1 MSKKGT
7 LVVTLALLLSNAMAG
22 LDGTIVNTALPAII
36 SDLHAIQYMGW
47 IVAVFLLGMAVV
59 TPLWSKLGERIGN
72 RRTYQIATLLFAIGS
87 IFQALS
93 SNIIFFLIAR
103 TIMGIGAGGMNT
115 IPFII
120 YADLYTN
127 LRKRAK
133 VIGYAT
139 ASFSAAAIIGPLI
152 GGWIVDTF
160 SWHWVFYI
168 NVPIALISILSIQV
182 FFKEP
187 KKISTS
193 EKIDYLGA
201 GIMIISL
208 VTLLT
213 GIQMIE
219 TASLSLVSILIIV
232 GLTLLI
238 ALFKVEEKADDPII
252 PNRLFRN
259 GPLVVDFIL
268 FALLWGA
275 FVAFN
280 IYIPMWAQGL
290 LGLSALIGGATQI
303 PGSITNFAGSVV
315 GSSMQSRLG
324 KYRMVALGTLAFIIS
339 FGIMVLAGVTVPLWF
354 LLVAGAFEGFGL
366 GLSFNVLQ
374 ISVQEDA
381 EKRDI
386 PIATSFAY
394 LLRILSQTFMSS
406 IYGVILNNALNKG
419 VDETHGE
426 ITISMLNKLSNSQS
440 AGDLPK
446 NLLPLMK
453 QIMYG
458 GLHNIML
465 IALALLVIALFFN
478 IGIQFKI
485 QKKKNGV
492 IIDKKVII
500 EEKKLE
506 IAASKE

>member
-1 MSKKGT
+1 MSKKEI
-7 LVVTLALLLSNAMAG
+7 LIVTLALLLSNAMAG

-36 SDLHAIQYMGW
+36 SDLNAIQYMGW
-47 IVAVFLLGMAVV
+47 IVAVFLLGMAVA

-72 RRTYQIATLLFAIGS
+72 KKAYELATLLFAVGS

-93 SNIIFFLIAR
+93 SNIILFLIAR

-120 YADLYTN
+120 YADLYED

-133 VIGYAT
+133 VVGYAT

-152 GGWIVDTF
+152 GGWLVDTF

-168 NVPIALISILSIQV
+168 NVPIALISILSIKV

-187 KKISTS
+187 KKTIKS

-219 TASLSLVSILIIV
+219 TASLYLVSFLIIV
-232 GLTLLI
+232 GLILLI
-238 ALFKVEEKADDPII
+238 VLFKVEEKASDPII
-252 PNRLFRN
+252 PNRLFKN
-259 GPLVVDFIL
+259 GQLVADFIL

-303 PGSITNFAGSVV
+303 PGAITNFGGSVV
-315 GSSMQSRLG
+315 GSHMQLRLN
-324 KYRMVALGTLAFIIS
+324 KYHIVTLGTLAFIIS
-339 FGIMVLAGVTVPLWF
+339 FGIMALCGVEIPLWI

-366 GLSFNVLQ
+366 GLTFNVLQ
-374 ISVQEDA
+374 ISVQKDA

-419 VDETHGE
+419 VAESNGQV
-426 ITISMLNKLSNSQS
+426 TIEALNKLSNSQS
-440 AGDLPK
+440 VGELPT
-446 NLLPLMK
+446 NLLPMMR
-453 QIMYG
+453 QIMYS

-465 IALALLVIALFFN
+465 IAVALLTIALVFN
-478 IGIQFKI
+478 IVMQLKI
-485 QKKKNGV
+485 QRTSHYSHEN
-492 IIDKKVII
+492 IEIDNV
-500 EEKKLE
+500 
-506 IAASKE
+506 

>member
-1 MSKKGT
+1 MNKKGI
-7 LVVTLALLLSNAMAG
+7 LIVTLALLLSNAMAG

-36 SDLHAIQYMGW
+36 SDLHGIQYMGW
-47 IVAVFLLGMAVV
+47 IVAVFLLGMSVV

-72 RRTYQIATLLFAIGS
+72 KRSYQIATLLFAIGS

-93 SNIIFFLIAR
+93 SNIILFLIAR

-127 LRKRAK
+127 LKKRSK

-168 NVPIALISILSIQV
+168 NVPIALISILSVQI
-182 FFKEP
+182 FFKGP
-187 KKISTS
+187 KRISIG

-213 GIQMIE
+213 GIQIIE
-219 TASLSLVSILIIV
+219 TSSLSLVSILIIV
-232 GLTLLI
+232 GLILLI
-238 ALFKVEEKADDPII
+238 ALFKVEEKAADPII
-252 PNRLFRN
+252 PNRLFKN

-290 LGLSALIGGATQI
+290 IGLSALIGGATQI
-303 PGSITNFAGSVV
+303 PGSITNFAGAVV

-324 KYRMVALGTLAFIIS
+324 KYRIVALGTLAFIIS
-339 FGIMVLAGVTVPLWF
+339 FSIMVLAGIAIPLWL
-354 LLVAGAFEGFGL
+354 LLVSGAFEGFGL

-374 ISVQEDA
+374 ISVQQDA

-419 VDETHGE
+419 VAENQGK
-426 ITISMLNKLSNSQS
+426 ITIDMLNKLSDSQS
-440 AGDLPK
+440 VGDLPK

-453 QIMYG
+453 QVMYG

-465 IALALLVIALFFN
+465 IALVLLIIALIFN
-478 IGIQFKI
+478 VGMQLKI
-485 QKKKNGV
+485 KKRKT
-492 IIDKKVII
+492 I
-500 EEKKLE
+500 
-506 IAASKE
+506 

>member
-7 LVVTLALLLSNAMAG
+7 LIVTLALLLSNAMAG

-36 SDLHAIQYMGW
+36 SDLHGIQYMGW

-168 NVPIALISILSIQV
+168 NVPIALISILSVQI

-187 KKISTS
+187 QKISTV

-201 GIMIISL
+201 VIMIVSL

-219 TASLSLVSILIIV
+219 TASLSLVSSLIIIS
-232 GLTLLI
+232 LILLI
-238 ALFKVEEKADDPII
+238 VLFKVEEKAADPII
-252 PNRLFRN
+252 PNRLFKN

-268 FALLWGA
+268 FSLLWGA

-290 LGLSALIGGATQI
+290 LGVSALIGGVTQI
-303 PGSITNFAGSVV
+303 PGSITNFLGSVV
-315 GSSMQSRLG
+315 GPAMQPGLG
-324 KYRMVALGTLAFIIS
+324 KYRTVALGTLAFIIS
-339 FGIMVLAGVTVPLWF
+339 FGIMALAGISIPLWII
-354 LLVAGAFEGFGL
+354 LIAGAFEGFGL
-366 GLSFNVLQ
+366 GLSFNILQ
-374 ISVQEDA
+374 ISVQQDA

-419 VDETHGE
+419 VAESHGE
-426 ITISMLNKLSNSQS
+426 VTIEALNKLSDSQS

-465 IALALLVIALFFN
+465 VALVLLVIALVLN
-478 IGIQFKI
+478 IGIQLKV
-485 QKKKNGV
+485 KKK
-492 IIDKKVII
+492 
-500 EEKKLE
+500 
-506 IAASKE
+506 

>member
-1 MSKKGT
+1 MSKKGN
-7 LVVTLALLLSNAMAG
+7 LIVTLALLLSNAMAG

-36 SDLHAIQYMGW
+36 SDLHGIQYMGW

-168 NVPIALISILSIQV
+168 NVPIALISILSVQI

-187 KKISTS
+187 QKISTV

-201 GIMIISL
+201 VIMIVSL

-219 TASLSLVSILIIV
+219 TASLSLVSSLIIIS
-232 GLTLLI
+232 LILLI
-238 ALFKVEEKADDPII
+238 VLFKVEEKAADPII
-252 PNRLFRN
+252 PNRLFKN

-268 FALLWGA
+268 FSLLWGA

-290 LGLSALIGGATQI
+290 LGVSALIGGVTQI
-303 PGSITNFAGSVV
+303 PGSITNFLGSVV
-315 GSSMQSRLG
+315 GPAMQPGLG
-324 KYRMVALGTLAFIIS
+324 KYRTVALGTLAFIIS
-339 FGIMVLAGVTVPLWF
+339 FGIMALAGISIPLWII
-354 LLVAGAFEGFGL
+354 LIAGAFEGFGL
-366 GLSFNVLQ
+366 GLSFNILQ
-374 ISVQEDA
+374 ISVQQDA

-419 VDETHGE
+419 VAESHGE
-426 ITISMLNKLSNSQS
+426 VTIEALNKLSDSQS

-465 IALALLVIALFFN
+465 VALVLLAIALVLN
-478 IGIQFKI
+478 IGIQLKV
-485 QKKKNGV
+485 KKK
-492 IIDKKVII
+492 
-500 EEKKLE
+500 
-506 IAASKE
+506 

>member
-1 MSKKGT
+1 MSKKGI
-7 LVVTLALLLSNAMAG
+7 LIVTLALLLSNAMAG

-36 SDLHAIQYMGW
+36 SDLHGIQYMGW

-127 LRKRAK
+127 LRKRSK

-168 NVPIALISILSIQV
+168 NVPIAIISILSVQI

-187 KKISTS
+187 QKISTV

-201 GIMIISL
+201 VIMIVSL

-219 TASLSLVSILIIV
+219 TASLSLVSSLIIIS
-232 GLTLLI
+232 LILLI
-238 ALFKVEEKADDPII
+238 ALFKVEEKAADPII
-252 PNRLFRN
+252 PNRLFKN

-268 FALLWGA
+268 FSLLWGA

-290 LGLSALIGGATQI
+290 LGVSALIGGVTQI
-303 PGSITNFAGSVV
+303 PGSITNFLGSVV
-315 GSSMQSRLG
+315 APAMQPGLG
-324 KYRMVALGTLAFIIS
+324 KYRTVALGTLAFIIS
-339 FGIMVLAGVTVPLWF
+339 FGIMVSAGLTVPLWV
-354 LLVAGAFEGFGL
+354 LLMAGAFEGFGL
-366 GLSFNVLQ
+366 GLSFNILQ
-374 ISVQEDA
+374 ISVQQDA

-419 VDETHGE
+419 VAESHGE
-426 ITISMLNKLSNSQS
+426 VTIEALNKLSDSQS

-465 IALALLVIALFFN
+465 VALVLLAIALVFN
-478 IGIQFKI
+478 IGIQLKV
-485 QKKKNGV
+485 KKK
-492 IIDKKVII
+492 
-500 EEKKLE
+500 
-506 IAASKE
+506 

>member
-1 MSKKGT
+1 MY
-7 LVVTLALLLSNAMAG
+7 A
-22 LDGTIVNTALPAII
+22 
-36 SDLHAIQYMGW
+36 
-47 IVAVFLLGMAVV
+47 
-59 TPLWSKLGERIGN
+59 WSRAF
-72 RRTYQIATLLFAIGS
+72 YGS

-168 NVPIALISILSIQV
+168 NVPIALISILSVQI

-187 KKISTS
+187 KKISTV

-201 GIMIISL
+201 VIMIISL
-208 VTLLT
+208 VTLLI

-219 TASLSLVSILIIV
+219 TASLSLVSSLIVIS
-232 GLTLLI
+232 LILLI
-238 ALFKVEEKADDPII
+238 VLFKVEEKAADPII

-259 GPLVVDFIL
+259 GPLVVDFVL
-268 FALLWGA
+268 FSLLWGA
-275 FVAFN
+275 FVTFN

-290 LGLSALIGGATQI
+290 LGLSALIGGVTQI
-303 PGSITNFAGSVV
+303 TGSITNFLGSVV
-315 GSSMQSRLG
+315 GPAMQPGLG
-324 KYRMVALGTLAFIIS
+324 KYRTIALGTLAFIIS
-339 FGIMVLAGVTVPLWF
+339 FGIMALAGISIPLWII
-354 LLVAGAFEGFGL
+354 LIAGAFEGFGL
-366 GLSFNVLQ
+366 GLSFNILQ
-374 ISVQEDA
+374 ISVQQDA

-419 VDETHGE
+419 VAESHGE
-426 ITISMLNKLSNSQS
+426 VTIEALNKLSDSQS

-465 IALALLVIALFFN
+465 VALVLLAIALVFN
-478 IGIQFKI
+478 IGIQLKV
-485 QKKKNGV
+485 KKK
-492 IIDKKVII
+492 
-500 EEKKLE
+500 
-506 IAASKE
+506 

>member
-1 MSKKGT
+1 MSKKGI
-7 LVVTLALLLSNAMAG
+7 LIVTLALLLSNAMAG

-36 SDLHAIQYMGW
+36 SDLHGIQYMGW

-168 NVPIALISILSIQV
+168 NVPIALISILSVQI

-187 KKISTS
+187 QKISTV

-201 GIMIISL
+201 VIMIVSL

-219 TASLSLVSILIIV
+219 TASLSLVSSLIIIS
-232 GLTLLI
+232 LILLI
-238 ALFKVEEKADDPII
+238 VLFKVEEKAADPII
-252 PNRLFRN
+252 PNRLFKN

-268 FALLWGA
+268 FSLLWGA

-290 LGLSALIGGATQI
+290 LGVSALIGGVTQI
-303 PGSITNFAGSVV
+303 PGSITNFLGSVV
-315 GSSMQSRLG
+315 GPAMQPGLG
-324 KYRMVALGTLAFIIS
+324 KYRTVALGTLAFIIS
-339 FGIMVLAGVTVPLWF
+339 FGIMALAGISIPLWII
-354 LLVAGAFEGFGL
+354 LIAGAFEGFGL
-366 GLSFNVLQ
+366 GLSFNILQ
-374 ISVQEDA
+374 ISVQQDA

-419 VDETHGE
+419 VAESHGE
-426 ITISMLNKLSNSQS
+426 VTIEALNKLSDSQS

-465 IALALLVIALFFN
+465 VALVLLAIALVLN
-478 IGIQFKI
+478 IGIQLKV
-485 QKKKNGV
+485 KKK
-492 IIDKKVII
+492 
-500 EEKKLE
+500 
-506 IAASKE
+506 

>member
-1 MSKKGT
+1 
-7 LVVTLALLLSNAMAG
+7 
-22 LDGTIVNTALPAII
+22 
-36 SDLHAIQYMGW
+36 MGSFYE
-47 IVAVFLLGMAVV
+47 VYA
-59 TPLWSKLGERIGN
+59 WSRAF
-72 RRTYQIATLLFAIGS
+72 YGS

-168 NVPIALISILSIQV
+168 NVPIALVSILSVQI

-187 KKISTS
+187 KKISTV

-201 GIMIISL
+201 AIMIISL
-208 VTLLT
+208 VTLLI

-219 TASLSLVSILIIV
+219 TASLSLVSSLIVIS
-232 GLTLLI
+232 LILLI
-238 ALFKVEEKADDPII
+238 VLFKVEEKAADPII

-259 GPLVVDFIL
+259 GPLVVDFVL
-268 FALLWGA
+268 FSLLWGA

-290 LGLSALIGGATQI
+290 LGLSALIGGVTQI
-303 PGSITNFAGSVV
+303 PGSITNFLGSVV
-315 GSSMQSRLG
+315 GPAMQPGLG
-324 KYRMVALGTLAFIIS
+324 KYRTIALGTLAFIIS
-339 FGIMVLAGVTVPLWF
+339 FGIMALAGISIPLWII
-354 LLVAGAFEGFGL
+354 LIAGAFEGFGL
-366 GLSFNVLQ
+366 GLSFNILQ
-374 ISVQEDA
+374 ISVQQDA

-419 VDETHGE
+419 VAESHGE
-426 ITISMLNKLSNSQS
+426 VTIEALNKLSDSQS

-465 IALALLVIALFFN
+465 VALVLLAIALVFN
-478 IGIQFKI
+478 IGIQLKV
-485 QKKKNGV
+485 KKK
-492 IIDKKVII
+492 
-500 EEKKLE
+500 
-506 IAASKE
+506 

>member
-1 MSKKGT
+1 MSKKGN
-7 LVVTLALLLSNAMAG
+7 LIVTLALLLSNAMAG

-36 SDLHAIQYMGW
+36 SDLHGIQYMGW

-168 NVPIALISILSIQV
+168 NVPIALISILSVQI

-187 KKISTS
+187 QKISTV

-201 GIMIISL
+201 VIMIVSL

-219 TASLSLVSILIIV
+219 TASLSLVSSLIIIS
-232 GLTLLI
+232 LILLI
-238 ALFKVEEKADDPII
+238 VLFKVEEKAADPII
-252 PNRLFRN
+252 PNRLFKN

-268 FALLWGA
+268 FSLLWGA
-275 FVAFN
+275 FVTFN

-290 LGLSALIGGATQI
+290 LGVSALIGGVTQI
-303 PGSITNFAGSVV
+303 PGSITNFLGSVV
-315 GSSMQSRLG
+315 GPAMQPGLG
-324 KYRMVALGTLAFIIS
+324 KYRTVALGTLAFIIS
-339 FGIMVLAGVTVPLWF
+339 FGIMALAGISVPLWII
-354 LLVAGAFEGFGL
+354 LIAGAFEGFGL
-366 GLSFNVLQ
+366 GLSFNILQ
-374 ISVQEDA
+374 ISVQQDA
-381 EKRDI
+381 EKTRYSNCDI
-386 PIATSFAY
+386 ICISFTY
-394 LLRILSQTFMSS
+394 FKSN
-406 IYGVILNNALNKG
+406 IYVIN
-419 VDETHGE
+419 
-426 ITISMLNKLSNSQS
+426 IWSN
-440 AGDLPK
+440 
-446 NLLPLMK
+446 
-453 QIMYG
+453 
-458 GLHNIML
+458 
-465 IALALLVIALFFN
+465 
-478 IGIQFKI
+478 FK
-485 QKKKNGV
+485 
-492 IIDKKVII
+492 
-500 EEKKLE
+500 
-506 IAASKE
+506 

>member
-1 MSKKGT
+1 MSKNGI
-7 LVVTLALLLSNAMAG
+7 LIVTLALLLSNAMAG

-36 SDLHAIQYMGW
+36 SDLHGIQYMGW

-93 SNIIFFLIAR
+93 SNIIFFIIAR

-168 NVPIALISILSIQV
+168 NVPIALISILSVQI

-187 KKISTS
+187 KKISTV

-201 GIMIISL
+201 VIMIVSL

-219 TASLSLVSILIIV
+219 TASLSLVSSLIIIS
-232 GLTLLI
+232 LILLI
-238 ALFKVEEKADDPII
+238 VLFKVEEKATDPII

-259 GPLVVDFIL
+259 GPLVVDFVL
-268 FALLWGA
+268 FSLLWGA

-290 LGLSALIGGATQI
+290 LGLSALIGGVTQI
-303 PGSITNFAGSVV
+303 PGSITNFLGSVV
-315 GSSMQSRLG
+315 GPAMQPGLG
-324 KYRMVALGTLAFIIS
+324 KYRTIALGTLAFIIS
-339 FGIMVLAGVTVPLWF
+339 FGIMALAGIAIPLWG
-354 LLVAGAFEGFGL
+354 LLIAGAFEGFGL
-366 GLSFNVLQ
+366 GLSFNILQ
-374 ISVQEDA
+374 ISVQQDA

-394 LLRILSQTFMSS
+394 LLRILSQTLMSS

-419 VDETHGE
+419 VAESHGE
-426 ITISMLNKLSNSQS
+426 VTIEALNKLSDSQS

-465 IALALLVIALFFN
+465 VALVLLAIALVFN
-478 IGIQFKI
+478 IGIQLKV
-485 QKKKNGV
+485 KKK
-492 IIDKKVII
+492 
-500 EEKKLE
+500 
-506 IAASKE
+506 

>member
-1 MSKKGT
+1 MSKKGI
-7 LVVTLALLLSNAMAG
+7 LIVTLALLLSNAMAG

-36 SDLHAIQYMGW
+36 SDLHGIQYMGW

-168 NVPIALISILSIQV
+168 NVPIALISILSVQI

-187 KKISTS
+187 KKISTV

-201 GIMIISL
+201 VIMIVSL

-219 TASLSLVSILIIV
+219 TASLSLVSSLIIIS
-232 GLTLLI
+232 LILLI
-238 ALFKVEEKADDPII
+238 VLFKVEEKAADPII

-259 GPLVVDFIL
+259 GPLVVDFVL
-268 FALLWGA
+268 FSLLWGA

-290 LGLSALIGGATQI
+290 LGLSALIGGVTQI
-303 PGSITNFAGSVV
+303 PGSITNFLGSVV
-315 GSSMQSRLG
+315 GPAMQPGLG
-324 KYRMVALGTLAFIIS
+324 KYRTIALGTLAFIIS
-339 FGIMVLAGVTVPLWF
+339 FGIMALAGISIPLWG
-354 LLVAGAFEGFGL
+354 LLIAGAFEGFGL
-366 GLSFNVLQ
+366 GLSFNILQ
-374 ISVQEDA
+374 ISVQQDA

-419 VDETHGE
+419 VAESHGE
-426 ITISMLNKLSNSQS
+426 VTIEALNKLSDSQS

-465 IALALLVIALFFN
+465 VALVLLAIALVFN
-478 IGIQFKI
+478 IGIQLKV
-485 QKKKNGV
+485 KKK
-492 IIDKKVII
+492 
-500 EEKKLE
+500 
-506 IAASKE
+506 

>member
-1 MSKKGT
+1 MSKKGI
-7 LVVTLALLLSNAMAG
+7 LIVTLALLLSNAMAG

-36 SDLHAIQYMGW
+36 SDLHGIQYMGW

-87 IFQALS
+87 IFEALS

-168 NVPIALISILSIQV
+168 NVPIAIISILSVQI

-187 KKISTS
+187 QKISTV

-201 GIMIISL
+201 VIMIVSL

-219 TASLSLVSILIIV
+219 TASLSLVSSLIIIS
-232 GLTLLI
+232 LILLI
-238 ALFKVEEKADDPII
+238 VLFKVEEKAADPII
-252 PNRLFRN
+252 PNRLFKN

-268 FALLWGA
+268 FSLLWGA

-290 LGLSALIGGATQI
+290 LGVSALIGGVTQI
-303 PGSITNFAGSVV
+303 PGSITNFLGSVV
-315 GSSMQSRLG
+315 GPAMQPGLG
-324 KYRMVALGTLAFIIS
+324 KYRTVALGTLAFIIS
-339 FGIMVLAGVTVPLWF
+339 FGIMVSAGLTVPLWV
-354 LLVAGAFEGFGL
+354 LLMAGAFEGFGL
-366 GLSFNVLQ
+366 GLSFNILQ
-374 ISVQEDA
+374 ISVQQDA

-419 VDETHGE
+419 VAESHGE
-426 ITISMLNKLSNSQS
+426 VTIEALNKLSDSQS

-465 IALALLVIALFFN
+465 VALVLLAIALVFN
-478 IGIQFKI
+478 IGIQLKV
-485 QKKKNGV
+485 KKK
-492 IIDKKVII
+492 
-500 EEKKLE
+500 
-506 IAASKE
+506 

>member
-1 MSKKGT
+1 MSKKGI
-7 LVVTLALLLSNAMAG
+7 LIVTLALLLSNAMAG

-36 SDLHAIQYMGW
+36 SDLHGIQYMGW

-168 NVPIALISILSIQV
+168 NVPIAIISILSVQI

-187 KKISTS
+187 QKISTV

-201 GIMIISL
+201 VIMIVSL

-219 TASLSLVSILIIV
+219 TASLSLVSSLIIIS
-232 GLTLLI
+232 LILLI
-238 ALFKVEEKADDPII
+238 ALFKVEEKAADPII
-252 PNRLFRN
+252 PNRLFKN

-268 FALLWGA
+268 FSLLWGA

-290 LGLSALIGGATQI
+290 LGVSALIGGVTQI
-303 PGSITNFAGSVV
+303 PGSITNFLGSVV
-315 GSSMQSRLG
+315 GPAMQPGLG
-324 KYRMVALGTLAFIIS
+324 KYRTVALGTLAFIIS
-339 FGIMVLAGVTVPLWF
+339 FGIMVSAGLTVPLWV
-354 LLVAGAFEGFGL
+354 LLMAGAFEGFGL
-366 GLSFNVLQ
+366 GLSFNILQ
-374 ISVQEDA
+374 ISVQQDA

-419 VDETHGE
+419 VAESHGE
-426 ITISMLNKLSNSQS
+426 VTIEALNKLSDSQS

-465 IALALLVIALFFN
+465 VALVLLAIALVFN
-478 IGIQFKI
+478 IGIQLKV
-485 QKKKNGV
+485 KKK
-492 IIDKKVII
+492 
-500 EEKKLE
+500 
-506 IAASKE
+506 

>member
-1 MSKKGT
+1 MNKKGI
-7 LVVTLALLLSNAMAG
+7 LIVTLALLLSNAMAG

-36 SDLHAIQYMGW
+36 SDLHGIQYMGW

-93 SNIIFFLIAR
+93 SDIILFLIAR

-120 YADLYTN
+120 YADLYKD
-127 LRKRAK
+127 LKKRAK
-133 VIGYAT
+133 VVGYAT

-168 NVPIALISILSIQV
+168 NVPIALISILSVQF
-182 FFKEP
+182 FFKET
-187 KKISTS
+187 KRISNG

-201 GIMIISL
+201 GIMVASL
-208 VTLLT
+208 VILLT

-219 TASLSLVSILIIV
+219 TASLGLVSILIII
-232 GLTLLI
+232 GLILLI
-238 ALFKVEEKADDPII
+238 VLFKVEEKAADPII
-252 PNRLFRN
+252 PNRLFKN

-290 LGLSALIGGATQI
+290 LGVSALIGGVTQI
-303 PGSITNFAGSVV
+303 PGSFTNFAGSIV
-315 GSSMQSRLG
+315 GPAIQPAFG
-324 KYRMVALGTLAFIIS
+324 KYRTVALGTLAFIIS
-339 FGIMVLAGVTVPLWF
+339 FSIMVSAGIVIPMWV
-354 LLVAGAFEGFGL
+354 LLVSGAFEGFGL
-366 GLSFNVLQ
+366 GLSFSILQ
-374 ISVQEDA
+374 ISVQQDA

-419 VDETHGE
+419 VADTHGE
-426 ITISMLNKLSNSQS
+426 VTIAMLNKLSDSQS
-440 AGDLPK
+440 SGDLPK
-446 NLLPLMK
+446 DLIPLMK

-458 GLHNIML
+458 GLHNIMIVALVLL
-465 IALALLVIALFFN
+465 IVALIFN
-478 IGIQFKI
+478 IGLQLKI
-485 QKKKNGV
+485 KK
-492 IIDKKVII
+492 
-500 EEKKLE
+500 
-506 IAASKE
+506 SS

>member
-1 MSKKGT
+1 
-7 LVVTLALLLSNAMAG
+7 
-22 LDGTIVNTALPAII
+22 
-36 SDLHAIQYMGW
+36 
-47 IVAVFLLGMAVV
+47 
-59 TPLWSKLGERIGN
+59 
-72 RRTYQIATLLFAIGS
+72 
-87 IFQALS
+87 
-93 SNIIFFLIAR
+93 
-103 TIMGIGAGGMNT
+103 MGIGAGGMNT

-168 NVPIALISILSIQV
+168 NVPIALISILSVQI

-187 KKISTS
+187 KKISTV

-201 GIMIISL
+201 AIMIISL
-208 VTLLT
+208 VTLLI

-219 TASLSLVSILIIV
+219 TASLSLVSSLIVIS
-232 GLTLLI
+232 LILLI
-238 ALFKVEEKADDPII
+238 VLFKVEEKAADPII

-259 GPLVVDFIL
+259 GPLVVDFVL
-268 FALLWGA
+268 FSLLWGA

-290 LGLSALIGGATQI
+290 LGLSALIGGVTQI
-303 PGSITNFAGSVV
+303 PGSITNFLGSVV
-315 GSSMQSRLG
+315 GPAMQPGLG
-324 KYRMVALGTLAFIIS
+324 KYRTIALGTLAFIIS
-339 FGIMVLAGVTVPLWF
+339 FGIMALAGISIPLWII
-354 LLVAGAFEGFGL
+354 LIAGAFEGFGL
-366 GLSFNVLQ
+366 GLSFNILQ
-374 ISVQEDA
+374 ISVQQDA

-419 VDETHGE
+419 VAESHGE
-426 ITISMLNKLSNSQS
+426 VTIEALNKLSDSQS

-465 IALALLVIALFFN
+465 VALVLLAIALVFN
-478 IGIQFKI
+478 IGIQLKV
-485 QKKKNGV
+485 KKK
-492 IIDKKVII
+492 
-500 EEKKLE
+500 
-506 IAASKE
+506 

>member
-1 MSKKGT
+1 MSKKGI
-7 LVVTLALLLSNAMAG
+7 LIVTLALLLSNAMAG

-36 SDLHAIQYMGW
+36 SDLHGIQYMGW

-168 NVPIALISILSIQV
+168 NVPIALISILSVQI

-187 KKISTS
+187 KKISTV

-201 GIMIISL
+201 VIMIISL

-219 TASLSLVSILIIV
+219 TASLSLVSSLIIIS
-232 GLTLLI
+232 LILLI
-238 ALFKVEEKADDPII
+238 VLFKVEEKAADPII

-259 GPLVVDFIL
+259 GPLVVDFVL
-268 FALLWGA
+268 FSLLWGA

-290 LGLSALIGGATQI
+290 LGLSALIGGVTQI
-303 PGSITNFAGSVV
+303 PGSITNFLGSVV
-315 GSSMQSRLG
+315 GPAMQPGLG
-324 KYRMVALGTLAFIIS
+324 KYRTIALGTLAFIIS
-339 FGIMVLAGVTVPLWF
+339 FGIMALAGISIPLWII
-354 LLVAGAFEGFGL
+354 LIAGAFEGFGL
-366 GLSFNVLQ
+366 GLSFNILQ
-374 ISVQEDA
+374 ISVQQDA

-419 VDETHGE
+419 VSESHGE
-426 ITISMLNKLSNSQS
+426 VTIEALNKLSDSQS

-465 IALALLVIALFFN
+465 VALVLLAIALVFN
-478 IGIQFKI
+478 IGIQLKV
-485 QKKKNGV
+485 KKK
-492 IIDKKVII
+492 
-500 EEKKLE
+500 
-506 IAASKE
+506 

>member
-7 LVVTLALLLSNAMAG
+7 LIVTLALLLSNAMAG
-22 LDGTIVNTALPAII
+22 LDGTIVNTALPSII
-36 SDLHAIQYMGW
+36 NDLHAIQYMGW
-47 IVAVFLLGMAVV
+47 IVAVFLLGMAVA

-72 RRTYQIATLLFAIGS
+72 RRTYGIATLLFAIGS
-87 IFQALS
+87 IFQAVS

-127 LRKRAK
+127 SRKRAK

-139 ASFSAAAIIGPLI
+139 ASYSAAAIIGPLI
-152 GGWIVDTF
+152 GGWIVDVF

-168 NVPIALISILSIQV
+168 NVPIALISILSIQI

-187 KKISTS
+187 KRISTS
-193 EKIDYLGA
+193 QKIDYLGA
-201 GIMIISL
+201 GIMIVSL

-213 GIQMIE
+213 GIQMVE
-219 TASLSLVSILIIV
+219 TGSLSLTIILIIV
-232 GLTLLI
+232 GLILLI
-238 ALFKVEEKADDPII
+238 ILFKVEEKAEDPII
-252 PNRLFRN
+252 PNRLFKN

-275 FVAFN
+275 FIGFN
-280 IYIPMWAQGL
+280 IYVPMWAQGL
-290 LGLSALIGGATQI
+290 LGLSALLGGVTQI
-303 PGSITNFAGSVV
+303 PGAITNFGGSMVAP
-315 GSSMQSRLG
+315 SIQSRLG
-324 KYRMVALGTLAFIIS
+324 KYRTVAFGTLAFLIC
-339 FGIMVLAGVTVPLWF
+339 FGIMALAGVTTPFWI
-354 LLVAGAFEGFGL
+354 LLVAGVFEGFGL

-406 IYGVILNNALNKG
+406 IYGVILNHALIKG
-419 VDETHGE
+419 VAEAQGK
-426 ITISMLNKLSNSQS
+426 ISIDMLNKLSDFQS

-446 NLLPLMK
+446 NLLPLMQK
-453 QIMYG
+453 IMYSG
-458 GLHNIML
+458 FHNIML
-465 IALALLVIALFFN
+465 IALVLLTIALIFN
-478 IGIQFKI
+478 IAIQLKI
-485 QKKKNGV
+485 KKR
-492 IIDKKVII
+492 
-500 EEKKLE
+500 E
-506 IAASKE
+506 IG

>member
-1 MSKKGT
+1 
-7 LVVTLALLLSNAMAG
+7 
-22 LDGTIVNTALPAII
+22 
-36 SDLHAIQYMGW
+36 
-47 IVAVFLLGMAVV
+47 
-59 TPLWSKLGERIGN
+59 
-72 RRTYQIATLLFAIGS
+72 
-87 IFQALS
+87 
-93 SNIIFFLIAR
+93 
-103 TIMGIGAGGMNT
+103 MGIGAGGMNT

-168 NVPIALISILSIQV
+168 NVPIALISILSVQI

-187 KKISTS
+187 KKISTV

-201 GIMIISL
+201 VIMIISL
-208 VTLLT
+208 VTLLI

-219 TASLSLVSILIIV
+219 TASLSLVSSLIVIS
-232 GLTLLI
+232 LILLI
-238 ALFKVEEKADDPII
+238 VLFKVEEKAADPII

-259 GPLVVDFIL
+259 GPLVVDFVL
-268 FALLWGA
+268 FSLLWGA
-275 FVAFN
+275 FVTFN

-290 LGLSALIGGATQI
+290 LGLSALIGGVTQI
-303 PGSITNFAGSVV
+303 TGSITNFLGSVV
-315 GSSMQSRLG
+315 GPAMQPGLG
-324 KYRMVALGTLAFIIS
+324 KYRTIALGTLAFIIS
-339 FGIMVLAGVTVPLWF
+339 FGIMALAGISIPLWII
-354 LLVAGAFEGFGL
+354 LIAGAFEGFGL
-366 GLSFNVLQ
+366 GLSFNILQ
-374 ISVQEDA
+374 ISVQQDA

-419 VDETHGE
+419 VAESHGE
-426 ITISMLNKLSNSQS
+426 VTIEALNKLSDSQS

-465 IALALLVIALFFN
+465 VALVLLAIALVFN
-478 IGIQFKI
+478 IGIQLKV
-485 QKKKNGV
+485 KKK
-492 IIDKKVII
+492 
-500 EEKKLE
+500 
-506 IAASKE
+506 

>member
-1 MSKKGT
+1 MY
-7 LVVTLALLLSNAMAG
+7 A
-22 LDGTIVNTALPAII
+22 
-36 SDLHAIQYMGW
+36 
-47 IVAVFLLGMAVV
+47 
-59 TPLWSKLGERIGN
+59 WSRAF
-72 RRTYQIATLLFAIGS
+72 YGS

-120 YADLYTN
+120 YAGLYTN

-168 NVPIALISILSIQV
+168 NVPIALISILSVQI

-187 KKISTS
+187 KKISTV
-193 EKIDYLGA
+193 EKNDYLGA
-201 GIMIISL
+201 VIMIISL
-208 VTLLT
+208 VTLLI

-219 TASLSLVSILIIV
+219 TASLSLVSSLIVIS
-232 GLTLLI
+232 LILLI
-238 ALFKVEEKADDPII
+238 VLFKVEEKAADSII

-259 GPLVVDFIL
+259 GPLVVDFVL
-268 FALLWGA
+268 FSLLWGA

-290 LGLSALIGGATQI
+290 LGLSALIGGVTQI
-303 PGSITNFAGSVV
+303 PGSIINFLGSVV
-315 GSSMQSRLG
+315 GPAMQPGLG
-324 KYRMVALGTLAFIIS
+324 KYRTIALGTLAFIIS
-339 FGIMVLAGVTVPLWF
+339 FGIMALAGISIPLWII
-354 LLVAGAFEGFGL
+354 LIAGAFEGFGL
-366 GLSFNVLQ
+366 GLSFNILQ
-374 ISVQEDA
+374 ISVQQDA

-419 VDETHGE
+419 VAESHGE
-426 ITISMLNKLSNSQS
+426 VTIEALNKLSDSQS

-465 IALALLVIALFFN
+465 VALVLLAIALVFN
-478 IGIQFKI
+478 IGIQLKV
-485 QKKKNGV
+485 KKK
-492 IIDKKVII
+492 
-500 EEKKLE
+500 
-506 IAASKE
+506 

>member
-7 LVVTLALLLSNAMAG
+7 LIVTLALLLSNAMAG

-139 ASFSAAAIIGPLI
+139 ASYSAAAIIGPLI

-168 NVPIALISILSIQV
+168 NVPIALISIFSVQF

-187 KKISTS
+187 KRISTG

-232 GLTLLI
+232 GLILLI
-238 ALFKVEEKADDPII
+238 VLFKVEEKAADPII
-252 PNRLFRN
+252 PNRLFKN

-290 LGLSALIGGATQI
+290 LGLSALIGGVTQI
-303 PGSITNFAGSVV
+303 PSSITNFVGSVV
-315 GSSMQSRLG
+315 GLSIQSRLG
-324 KYRMVALGTLAFIIS
+324 KYRTVALGTLAFIIS
-339 FGIMVLAGVTVPLWF
+339 FGIMVLAGITVPLWF

-394 LLRILSQTFMSS
+394 LLRILSQAFISS
-406 IYGVILNNALNKG
+406 IYGVILNNALIKG
-419 VDETHGE
+419 VAETHGE
-426 ITISMLNKLSNSQS
+426 ITIAMLNKLSDSQS

-465 IALALLVIALFFN
+465 IALVLLIIALFFN
-478 IGIQFKI
+478 IGIQLKI
-485 QKKKNGV
+485 QKRKIV
-492 IIDKKVII
+492 
-500 EEKKLE
+500 
-506 IAASKE
+506 

>member
-1 MSKKGT
+1 MSKKGI
-7 LVVTLALLLSNAMAG
+7 LIVTLALLLSNAMAG

-36 SDLHAIQYMGW
+36 SDLHGIQYMGW

-168 NVPIALISILSIQV
+168 NVPIAIISILSVQI

-187 KKISTS
+187 QKISTV

-201 GIMIISL
+201 VIMIVSL

-219 TASLSLVSILIIV
+219 TASLSLVSSLIIIS
-232 GLTLLI
+232 LILLI
-238 ALFKVEEKADDPII
+238 VLFKVEEKAADPII
-252 PNRLFRN
+252 PNRLFKN

-268 FALLWGA
+268 FSLLWGA

-290 LGLSALIGGATQI
+290 LGVSALIGGVTQI
-303 PGSITNFAGSVV
+303 PGSITNFLGSVV
-315 GSSMQSRLG
+315 GPAMQPGLG
-324 KYRMVALGTLAFIIS
+324 KYRTVALGTLAFIIS
-339 FGIMVLAGVTVPLWF
+339 FGIMVSAGLTVPLWV
-354 LLVAGAFEGFGL
+354 LLMAGAFEGFGL
-366 GLSFNVLQ
+366 GLSFNILQ
-374 ISVQEDA
+374 ISVQQDA

-419 VDETHGE
+419 VAGSHGE
-426 ITISMLNKLSNSQS
+426 VTIEALNKLSDSQS

-465 IALALLVIALFFN
+465 VALVLLAIALVFN
-478 IGIQFKI
+478 IGIQLKV
-485 QKKKNGV
+485 KKK
-492 IIDKKVII
+492 
-500 EEKKLE
+500 
-506 IAASKE
+506 

>member
-7 LVVTLALLLSNAMAG
+7 LIVTLALLLSNAMAG

-36 SDLHAIQYMGW
+36 SDLHGIQYMGW

-168 NVPIALISILSIQV
+168 NVPIAIISILSVQI

-187 KKISTS
+187 QKISTV

-201 GIMIISL
+201 VIMIVSL

-219 TASLSLVSILIIV
+219 TASLSLVSSLIIIS
-232 GLTLLI
+232 LILLI
-238 ALFKVEEKADDPII
+238 VLFKVEEKAADPII
-252 PNRLFRN
+252 PNRLFKN

-268 FALLWGA
+268 FSLLWGA

-290 LGLSALIGGATQI
+290 LGVSALIGGVTQI
-303 PGSITNFAGSVV
+303 PGSITNFLGSVV
-315 GSSMQSRLG
+315 GPAMQPGLD
-324 KYRMVALGTLAFIIS
+324 KYRTVALGTLAFIIS
-339 FGIMVLAGVTVPLWF
+339 FGIMALAGISIPLWII
-354 LLVAGAFEGFGL
+354 LIAGAFEGFGL
-366 GLSFNVLQ
+366 GLSFNILQ
-374 ISVQEDA
+374 ISVQQDA

-419 VDETHGE
+419 VAESHGE
-426 ITISMLNKLSNSQS
+426 VTIEALNKLSDSQS

-465 IALALLVIALFFN
+465 VALVLLAIALVFN
-478 IGIQFKI
+478 IGIQLKV
-485 QKKKNGV
+485 KKK
-492 IIDKKVII
+492 
-500 EEKKLE
+500 
-506 IAASKE
+506 

>member
-1 MSKKGT
+1 
-7 LVVTLALLLSNAMAG
+7 
-22 LDGTIVNTALPAII
+22 
-36 SDLHAIQYMGW
+36 
-47 IVAVFLLGMAVV
+47 
-59 TPLWSKLGERIGN
+59 
-72 RRTYQIATLLFAIGS
+72 
-87 IFQALS
+87 
-93 SNIIFFLIAR
+93 
-103 TIMGIGAGGMNT
+103 MNT

-168 NVPIALISILSIQV
+168 NVPIALISILSVQI

-187 KKISTS
+187 QKISTV

-201 GIMIISL
+201 VIMIVSL

-219 TASLSLVSILIIV
+219 TASLSLVSSLIIIS
-232 GLTLLI
+232 LILLI
-238 ALFKVEEKADDPII
+238 VLFKVEEKAADPII
-252 PNRLFRN
+252 PNRLFKN

-268 FALLWGA
+268 FSLLWGA

-290 LGLSALIGGATQI
+290 LGVSALIGGVTQI
-303 PGSITNFAGSVV
+303 PESITNFLGSVV
-315 GSSMQSRLG
+315 GPAMQPGLG
-324 KYRMVALGTLAFIIS
+324 KYRTVALGTLAFIIS
-339 FGIMVLAGVTVPLWF
+339 FGIMALAGISIPLWII
-354 LLVAGAFEGFGL
+354 LIAGAFEGFGL
-366 GLSFNVLQ
+366 GLSFNILQ
-374 ISVQEDA
+374 ISVQQDA

-419 VDETHGE
+419 VAESHGE
-426 ITISMLNKLSNSQS
+426 VTIEALNKLSDSQS

-465 IALALLVIALFFN
+465 VALVLLAIALVLN
-478 IGIQFKI
+478 IGIQLKV
-485 QKKKNGV
+485 KKK
-492 IIDKKVII
+492 
-500 EEKKLE
+500 
-506 IAASKE
+506 

>member
-1 MSKKGT
+1 MSKKGI
-7 LVVTLALLLSNAMAG
+7 LIVTLALLLSNAMAG

-36 SDLHAIQYMGW
+36 SDLHGIQYMGW

-168 NVPIALISILSIQV
+168 NVPIALISILSVQI

-187 KKISTS
+187 KKISTV

-201 GIMIISL
+201 VIMIISL

-219 TASLSLVSILIIV
+219 TASLSLVSSLIIIS
-232 GLTLLI
+232 LILLI
-238 ALFKVEEKADDPII
+238 VLFKVEEKAADPII

-259 GPLVVDFIL
+259 GPLVVDFVL
-268 FALLWGA
+268 FSLLWGA

-290 LGLSALIGGATQI
+290 LGLSALIGGVTQI
-303 PGSITNFAGSVV
+303 PGSITNFLGSVV
-315 GSSMQSRLG
+315 GPAMQPGLG
-324 KYRMVALGTLAFIIS
+324 KYRTIALGTLAFIIS
-339 FGIMVLAGVTVPLWF
+339 FGIMALAGISMPLWII
-354 LLVAGAFEGFGL
+354 LIAGAFEGFGL
-366 GLSFNVLQ
+366 GLSFNILQ
-374 ISVQEDA
+374 ISVQQDA

-419 VDETHGE
+419 VAESHGE
-426 ITISMLNKLSNSQS
+426 VTIEALNKLSDSQS

-465 IALALLVIALFFN
+465 VALVLLAIALVFN
-478 IGIQFKI
+478 IGIQLKV
-485 QKKKNGV
+485 KKK
-492 IIDKKVII
+492 
-500 EEKKLE
+500 
-506 IAASKE
+506 

>member
-7 LVVTLALLLSNAMAG
+7 LIVTLALLLSNAMAG

-36 SDLHAIQYMGW
+36 SDLHGIQYMGW

-168 NVPIALISILSIQV
+168 NVPIAIISILSVQI

-187 KKISTS
+187 QKISTV

-201 GIMIISL
+201 VIMIVSL

-219 TASLSLVSILIIV
+219 TASLSLVSSLIIIS
-232 GLTLLI
+232 LILLI
-238 ALFKVEEKADDPII
+238 VLFKVEEKVADPII
-252 PNRLFRN
+252 PNRLFKN

-268 FALLWGA
+268 FSLLWGA

-290 LGLSALIGGATQI
+290 LGVSALIGGVTQI
-303 PGSITNFAGSVV
+303 PGSITNFLGSVV
-315 GSSMQSRLG
+315 GPAMQPGLG
-324 KYRMVALGTLAFIIS
+324 KYRTVALGTLAFIIS
-339 FGIMVLAGVTVPLWF
+339 FGIMALAGISIPLWII
-354 LLVAGAFEGFGL
+354 LIAGAFEGFGL
-366 GLSFNVLQ
+366 GLSFNILQ
-374 ISVQEDA
+374 ISVQQDA

-419 VDETHGE
+419 VAESHGE
-426 ITISMLNKLSNSQS
+426 VTIEALNKLSDSQS

-465 IALALLVIALFFN
+465 VALVLLAIALVFN
-478 IGIQFKI
+478 IGIQLKV
-485 QKKKNGV
+485 KKK
-492 IIDKKVII
+492 
-500 EEKKLE
+500 
-506 IAASKE
+506 

>member
-7 LVVTLALLLSNAMAG
+7 LIVTLALLLSNAMAG

-127 LRKRAK
+127 LRKRGK

-139 ASFSAAAIIGPLI
+139 ASFSAASIIGPLI
-152 GGWIVDTF
+152 GGWIVDVL

-168 NVPIALISILSIQV
+168 NVPIALISILSIQF

-187 KKISTS
+187 KRISKD

-201 GIMIISL
+201 GIMITSL

-219 TASLSLVSILIIV
+219 TGSLSLVIILIIV
-232 GLTLLI
+232 GLILLTV
-238 ALFKVEEKADDPII
+238 LFKVEEKAADPII
-252 PNRLFRN
+252 PNRLLKN

-280 IYIPMWAQGL
+280 IYVPMWAQGL
-290 LGLSALIGGATQI
+290 LGLSALLGGMTQI

-315 GSSMQSRLG
+315 GSSIQPQLG
-324 KYRMVALGTLAFIIS
+324 KYRTIALGTLAFLIS
-339 FGIMVLAGVTVPLWF
+339 FGCMVLAGVTTPLWL
-354 LLVAGAFEGFGL
+354 LLVAGAFEGFGI

-406 IYGVILNNALNKG
+406 IYGVILNHALIKG
-419 VDETHGE
+419 VAEANGK
-426 ITISMLNKLSNSQS
+426 ISIDMLNKLSDSQS
-440 AGDLPK
+440 VGDLPK

-465 IALALLVIALFFN
+465 IALVLLIIALVFN
-478 IGIQFKI
+478 VGIQLKI
-485 QKKKNGV
+485 QKRKNCL
-492 IIDKKVII
+492 KQ
-500 EEKKLE
+500 
-506 IAASKE
+506 

>member
-1 MSKKGT
+1 
-7 LVVTLALLLSNAMAG
+7 
-22 LDGTIVNTALPAII
+22 
-36 SDLHAIQYMGW
+36 
-47 IVAVFLLGMAVV
+47 
-59 TPLWSKLGERIGN
+59 
-72 RRTYQIATLLFAIGS
+72 
-87 IFQALS
+87 
-93 SNIIFFLIAR
+93 
-103 TIMGIGAGGMNT
+103 MGIGAGGMNT

-120 YADLYTN
+120 YAGLYTN

-168 NVPIALISILSIQV
+168 NVPIALISILSVQI

-187 KKISTS
+187 KKISTV
-193 EKIDYLGA
+193 EKNDYLGA
-201 GIMIISL
+201 VIMIISL
-208 VTLLT
+208 VTLLI

-219 TASLSLVSILIIV
+219 TASLSLVSSLIVIS
-232 GLTLLI
+232 LILLI
-238 ALFKVEEKADDPII
+238 VLFKVEEKAADSII

-259 GPLVVDFIL
+259 GPLVVDFVL
-268 FALLWGA
+268 FSLLWGA

-290 LGLSALIGGATQI
+290 LGLSALIGGVTQI
-303 PGSITNFAGSVV
+303 PGSIINFLGSVV
-315 GSSMQSRLG
+315 GPAMQPGLG
-324 KYRMVALGTLAFIIS
+324 KYRTIALGTLAFIIS
-339 FGIMVLAGVTVPLWF
+339 FGIMALAGISIPLWII
-354 LLVAGAFEGFGL
+354 LIAGAFEGFGL
-366 GLSFNVLQ
+366 GLSFNILQ
-374 ISVQEDA
+374 ISVQQDA

-419 VDETHGE
+419 VAESHGE
-426 ITISMLNKLSNSQS
+426 VTIEALNKLSDSQS

-465 IALALLVIALFFN
+465 VALVLLAIALVFN
-478 IGIQFKI
+478 IGIQLKV
-485 QKKKNGV
+485 KKK
-492 IIDKKVII
+492 
-500 EEKKLE
+500 
-506 IAASKE
+506 

>member
-1 MSKKGT
+1 MNKKGIFI
-7 LVVTLALLLSNAMAG
+7 VTLALLLSNAMAG

-36 SDLHAIQYMGW
+36 SDLHGIQYMGW

-72 RRTYQIATLLFAIGS
+72 RKTYQIATLLFAIGS

-93 SNIIFFLIAR
+93 SDIIFFLIAR

-168 NVPIALISILSIQV
+168 NVPIALISIVSVQF
-182 FFKEP
+182 FFKES
-187 KKISTS
+187 KRISKG

-201 GIMIISL
+201 GIMVISL

-219 TASLSLVSILIIV
+219 TASISFVSIILIV
-232 GLTLLI
+232 GLILLI
-238 ALFKVEEKADDPII
+238 ILFKVEEKAADPII
-252 PNRLFRN
+252 PNRLFKN
-259 GPLVVDFIL
+259 GPLVVDFML

-290 LGLSALIGGATQI
+290 LGVSALIGGVTQI
-303 PGSITNFAGSVV
+303 PGSITNFGGSVI
-315 GSSMQSRLG
+315 GPAIQPALG
-324 KYRMVALGTLAFIIS
+324 KYRTVALGTLAFIIS
-339 FGIMVLAGVTVPLWF
+339 FGIMVLAGISIPMWV
-354 LLVAGAFEGFGL
+354 LLISGAFEGFGL
-366 GLSFNVLQ
+366 GLSFNILQ
-374 ISVQEDA
+374 ISVQQDA

-419 VDETHGE
+419 VAETHGE
-426 ITISMLNKLSNSQS
+426 VTIEMLNKLSDSQTS
-440 AGDLPK
+440 GDLPK

-465 IALALLVIALFFN
+465 VALVLLIVALVFN
-478 IGIQFKI
+478 VGLQLKI
-485 QKKKNGV
+485 QKRK
-492 IIDKKVII
+492 IT
-500 EEKKLE
+500 
-506 IAASKE
+506 

>member
-1 MSKKGT
+1 M
-7 LVVTLALLLSNAMAG
+7 
-22 LDGTIVNTALPAII
+22 
-36 SDLHAIQYMGW
+36 
-47 IVAVFLLGMAVV
+47 
-59 TPLWSKLGERIGN
+59 GN

-168 NVPIALISILSIQV
+168 NVPIALISILSVQI

-187 KKISTS
+187 QKISTV

-201 GIMIISL
+201 VIMIVSL

-219 TASLSLVSILIIV
+219 TASLSLVSSLIIIS
-232 GLTLLI
+232 LILLI
-238 ALFKVEEKADDPII
+238 VLFKVEEKAADPII
-252 PNRLFRN
+252 PNRLFKN

-268 FALLWGA
+268 FSLLWGA

-290 LGLSALIGGATQI
+290 LGVSALIGGVTQI
-303 PGSITNFAGSVV
+303 PGSITNFLGSVV
-315 GSSMQSRLG
+315 GPAMQPGLG
-324 KYRMVALGTLAFIIS
+324 KYRTVALGTLAFIIS
-339 FGIMVLAGVTVPLWF
+339 FGIMALAGISIPLWII
-354 LLVAGAFEGFGL
+354 LIAGAFEGFGL
-366 GLSFNVLQ
+366 GLSFNILQ
-374 ISVQEDA
+374 ISVQQDA

-419 VDETHGE
+419 VAESHGE
-426 ITISMLNKLSNSQS
+426 VTIEALNKLSDSQS

-465 IALALLVIALFFN
+465 VALVLLAIALVLN
-478 IGIQFKI
+478 IGIQLKV
-485 QKKKNGV
+485 KKK
-492 IIDKKVII
+492 
-500 EEKKLE
+500 
-506 IAASKE
+506 

>member
-7 LVVTLALLLSNAMAG
+7 LIVTLALLLSNAMAG

-36 SDLHAIQYMGW
+36 SDLHALQYMGW

-72 RRTYQIATLLFAIGS
+72 RRTYQIATLLFATGS
-87 IFQALS
+87 VFQALS
-93 SNIIFFLIAR
+93 SNIIIFLIAR
-103 TIMGIGAGGMNT
+103 AVMGIGAGGMNT

-120 YADLYTN
+120 YADLYTD
-127 LRKRAK
+127 LKKRAK

-139 ASFSAAAIIGPLI
+139 ASFSAASIIGPLI

-168 NVPIALISILSIQV
+168 NIPIALISIVSVQI

-187 KKISTS
+187 KRISS
-193 EKIDYLGA
+193 GEKVDYLGA
-201 GIMIISL
+201 GIMVISL

-219 TASLSLVSILIIV
+219 TGSLSLVSILIIF
-232 GLTLLI
+232 GLILLGV
-238 ALFKVEEKADDPII
+238 LFKVEEKAIDPII
-252 PNRLFRN
+252 PNRLFKN
-259 GPLVVDFIL
+259 KPLVIDFIL
-268 FALLWGA
+268 FSILWGA

-290 LGLSALIGGATQI
+290 MGVSALIGGATQI
-303 PGSITNFAGSVV
+303 PGSITNFVGSVV
-315 GSSMQSRLG
+315 GSSMQAQVG
-324 KYRMVALGTLAFIIS
+324 KYRMIAFGTLSFIIA
-339 FGIMVLAGVTVPLWF
+339 FGIMVLSGMSVPLWF
-354 LLVAGAFEGFGL
+354 LLVAGAFQGFGL

-406 IYGVILNNALNKG
+406 IYGVILNHALIKG
-419 VDETHGE
+419 VSESNG
-426 ITISMLNKLSNSQS
+426 IISIDMLNKLSDSQS

-453 QIMYG
+453 QVMYG
-458 GLHNIML
+458 GLHNIVL
-465 IALALLVIALFFN
+465 IALVLLVLALLFN
-478 IGIQFKI
+478 IVIQLKI
-485 QKKKNGV
+485 QKRKFLNNS
-492 IIDKKVII
+492 IL
-500 EEKKLE
+500 EEL
-506 IAASKE
+506 